1 MGSMF
6 SPDGGWMFLAIED
19 AGWTVSK
26 WWKHYVLIKHSIN
39 EVVGHFGSRKE
50 LNSTSFQT
58 TLSGRKFQTVVSQPA
73 SKRGK
78 IKRASTN
85 CRPRTLQN
93 SFLYSSQNS
102 IFHRKKCFQWKMEN
116 EPVKKQVYLVGSTK
130 VKYCFLYKNEG
141 KRTCSEQWRVS
152 FYASWWNC
160 SQKSHNGIQTNEK
173 SKRTR

>member
-1 MGSMF
+1 MWMITSSNSNSAQSWLGRKNPKKWSKTAKKNMVNAERYPMGSML
-6 SPDGGWMFLAIED
+6 SPDGGWMFLPIED

-58 TLSGRKFQTVVSQPA
+58 TLSGRKFQTVASQPA

-78 IKRASTN
+78 IKRSSTN
-85 CRPRTLQN
+85 CRPRKLQN

-102 IFHRKKCFQWKMEN
+102 IFYRNKCFQWKMN
-116 EPVKKQVYLVGSTK
+116 QLKNKST
-130 VKYCFLYKNEG
+130 
-141 KRTCSEQWRVS
+141 
-152 FYASWWNC
+152 
-160 SQKSHNGIQTNEK
+160 
-173 SKRTR
+173 